1 MNLGHMTSSSDQ
13 IIEAVTQLYEQITD
27 PELLVRKVYVT
38 AARVMEEKKAREKE
52 DEPQQ
57 MDLFTDY
64 SALEAQKKKEQ
75 AAADREKRRQKAL
88 LEIRKKYGKNAV
100 IRGMDLEEGAMTI
113 QRNGQIG
120 GHKA

>member
-1 MNLGHMTSSSDQ
+1 
-13 IIEAVTQLYEQITD
+13 
-27 PELLVRKVYVT
+27 
-38 AARVMEEKKAREKE
+38 MEEKKAREKE